1 LKTLVL
7 LVAMLVMVMATT
19 APALAQ
25 TEQEIAKT
33 SVDGATL
40 FTLSVGILLVAGGLL
55 VRRIF
60 GKF

>member
-1 LKTLVL
+1 
-7 LVAMLVMVMATT
+7 MPVMVMATT